1 VGLDVLSGVGLVL
14 GVGQVRKFSP
24 SAWVCSLRVRSRST
38 RIDSAIDSRTIRCSR
53 SIWFC
58 SALSTALHMSKD
70 MQNPTKIIIIT
81 KTRISDSSSVN
92 SVSVLFVVLVLLNTV
107 GAGEGWGREEDML
120 GL

>member
-1 VGLDVLSGVGLVL
+1 
-14 GVGQVRKFSP
+14 
-24 SAWVCSLRVRSRST
+24 
-38 RIDSAIDSRTIRCSR
+38 
-53 SIWFC
+53 
-58 SALSTALHMSKD
+58 